1 MNNMKHIITII
12 AVLLLSANS
21 FAQNSSLEKDQ
32 ARLDSLLK
40 PLTDQ
45 RKSLISALNKT
56 NNPDSIEK
64 MINLCC
70 KKREETKFKF
80 ARENPNSE
88 LSPGLLS
95 STILNDVMT
104 GYLPLDTLKAYY
116 NKLTNNARGCENGM
130 SLGSCINMIENV
142 SKGKMA
148 PIFSTI
154 DYNNKTFNLSDLRGH
169 YVILDFWAS
178 WCIFCRRNIPKLKE
192 LYAKYKEC
200 ENGLKLVF
208 VSVDDK
214 HDEWS
219 KAIAE
224 DGIKDNINVLD
235 IMSFKDKTGKEY
247 AKDFIRRL
255 YYVQPIPTSFLIDP
269 NGVIVG
275 RMTYNEIEK
284 ALKNIYTPSKT
295 PSVK

>member
-1 MNNMKHIITII
+1 MKHIITII

-21 FAQNSSLEKDQ
+21 FAQNSSLEIDQ

-40 PLTDQ
+40 PLTIQ
-45 RKSLISALNKT
+45 REYLVSELNKT

-64 MINLCC
+64 LLDLCS

-80 ARENPNSE
+80 ARENPNTE

-95 STILNDVMT
+95 TTILNDVWT

-116 NKLTNNARGCENGM
+116 NKLTNNARGCEDGM
-130 SLGSCINMIENV
+130 WLGSCINMIENV

-178 WCIFCRRNIPKLKE
+178 WCIYCRRNIPKLKE

-214 HDEWS
+214 QDEWS

-247 AKDFIRRL
+247 AKNFISRL
-255 YYVQPIPTSFLIDP
+255 YCVQPIPTSFLIDP

-284 ALKNIYTPSKT
+284 TLKNIYTPSQT

>member
-12 AVLLLSANS
+12 AVVLLSANS
-21 FAQNSSLEKDQ
+21 FAQNSTLEKDQ

-45 RKSLISALNKT
+45 RKSLDSALNKT

-64 MINLCC
+64 LIRLSCDKIM
-70 KKREETKFKF
+70 ETDIKFI
-80 ARENPNSE
+80 RENPNSE
-88 LSPGLLS
+88 LSPGLLC
-95 STILNDVMT
+95 STILNDVWT
-104 GYLPLDTLKAYY
+104 GNLPLDTLKTYY
-116 NKLTNNARGCENGM
+116 NKLTNNARGCEYGM
-130 SLGSCINMIENV
+130 WLGSCINMIENA

-148 PIFSTI
+148 PIFSTV
-154 DYNNKTFNLSDLRGH
+154 DYNNKAFTLSDLRGH

-178 WCIFCRRNIPKLKE
+178 WCIYCRRNIPKLKE

-200 ENGLKLVF
+200 GNGLKLVF

-219 KAIAE
+219 KAITE
-224 DGIKDNINVLD
+224 DGIKNNINVLD

-247 AKDFIRRL
+247 AKNFISRL
-255 YYVQPIPTSFLIDP
+255 YCVQPIPTSFLIDP
-269 NGVIVG
+269 NGVIIG

-284 ALKNIYTPSKT
+284 ALKNVYTPSKT

>member
-1 MNNMKHIITII
+1 MKHIITII

-21 FAQNSSLEKDQ
+21 FAQNSTLEKDR
-32 ARLDSLLK
+32 ARLDSLTK

-45 RKSLISALNKT
+45 RKSLDSALNKT

-64 MINLCC
+64 LIDLCYE
-70 KKREETKFKF
+70 KNMETIFKF

-88 LSPGLLS
+88 LSPRLLS
-95 STILNDVMT
+95 SSILNDVWT
-104 GYLPLDTLKAYY
+104 GYLPLDTLKGYY
-116 NKLTNNARGCENGM
+116 NKLTNNARGCEDGM
-130 SLGSCINMIENV
+130 WLGSCINMIENV

-148 PIFSTI
+148 PIFSTA
-154 DYNNKTFNLSDLRGH
+154 DYNNKTFNLTDLRGH

-178 WCIFCRRNIPKLKE
+178 WCIYCRRNIPKLKE

-208 VSVDDK
+208 VSLDDK

-235 IMSFKDKTGKEY
+235 MIPFKDKTGKVY
-247 AKDFIRRL
+247 AKELISRM
-255 YYVQPIPTSFLIDP
+255 YCVQPIPTSFLIDP

-275 RMTYNEIEK
+275 RMTYSEIDK
-284 ALKNIYTPSKT
+284 ALKNIYNASHIPSK
-295 PSVK
+295 K

>member
-1 MNNMKHIITII
+1 MKHIITII

-21 FAQNSSLEKDQ
+21 FAQNSSLKIDQ

-40 PLTDQ
+40 PLTIQ
-45 RKSLISALNKT
+45 REYLVSELNKT

-64 MINLCC
+64 LLDLCS

-95 STILNDVMT
+95 TTILNDVWT

-116 NKLTNNARGCENGM
+116 NKLTNNARGCEDGM
-130 SLGSCINMIENV
+130 WLGSCINMIENV

-178 WCIFCRRNIPKLKE
+178 WCIYCRRNIPKLKE

-200 ENGLKLVF
+200 ENGLKLVS

-219 KAIAE
+219 KAISE

-247 AKDFIRRL
+247 AKNFISRL
-255 YYVQPIPTSFLIDP
+255 YCVQPIPTSFLIDP

-284 ALKNIYTPSKT
+284 ALKNIYTPSQT

>member
-1 MNNMKHIITII
+1 MKHIITII

-21 FAQNSSLEKDQ
+21 FAQNSSLKIDQ

-40 PLTDQ
+40 PLTIQ
-45 RKSLISALNKT
+45 REYLVSELNKT

-64 MINLCC
+64 LLDLCS

-95 STILNDVMT
+95 TTILNDVWT

-116 NKLTNNARGCENGM
+116 NKLTNNARGCEDGM
-130 SLGSCINMIENV
+130 WLGSCINMIENV

-178 WCIFCRRNIPKLKE
+178 WCIYCRRNIPKLKE

-214 HDEWS
+214 QDEWS

-247 AKDFIRRL
+247 AKNFISRL
-255 YYVQPIPTSFLIDP
+255 YCVQPIPTSFSIDP

-284 ALKNIYTPSKT
+284 ALKNIYTPSQT